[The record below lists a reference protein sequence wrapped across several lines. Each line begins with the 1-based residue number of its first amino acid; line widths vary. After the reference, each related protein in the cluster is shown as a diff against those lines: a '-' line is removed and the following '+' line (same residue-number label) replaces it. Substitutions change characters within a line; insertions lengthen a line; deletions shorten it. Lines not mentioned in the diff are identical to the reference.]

1 VVLGIISFLLF
12 VITLVFVIWQPKGLS
27 IAWPAVTGAVLAL
40 LTGVVSLGDVWEVT
54 QIVWNATISLIGIIV
69 ISLLLDEIG
78 FFEWSALH
86 MARFAR
92 GNGRLMFI
100 YMVILG
106 AFVSALFT
114 NDGGVLILT
123 PIVLAQVRALKFPPH
138 MVLAYI
144 LACGFVADSTSLP
157 FVVSNL
163 VNILSADFFQ
173 IGFGEY
179 AARMVV
185 PNVFS
190 IVASLAVLM
199 LYFRKSIP
207 QRYEAAHLPEPAS
220 ALKDRQLFRLS
231 WLILAVLFI
240 GFFLSEWIGIPVS
253 VCITLA
259 AFVFYF
265 ASRRSG
271 VIETGRIWR
280 EAPWV
285 VVIFSIGM
293 YVVVWGLHNSGFTEL
308 VAGLIRFFSEQ
319 GLYAA
324 TLGMGYLAAILS
336 SLMNNLPTVMFD
348 ALAIEQAHATG
359 VLREAL
365 IYANVIGSDLG
376 PKMTP
381 IGSLATLIWLHVLGR
396 KGVQIDWWTYMKT
409 GFVLTIPTLFITLTG
424 LYLTLRFL

>member
-1 VVLGIISFLLF
+1 MVLGIISFLLF
-12 VITLVFVIWQPKGLS
+12 VVTLVFVIWQPRGLS
-27 IAWPAVTGAVLAL
+27 IAWPAVAGAVLAL
-40 LTGVVSLGDVWEVT
+40 ITGVVSLADVWEVT
-54 QIVWNATISLIGIIV
+54 RIVWNATISLIGIIV
-69 ISLLLDEIG
+69 ISLILDEIG

-86 MARFAR
+86 MARLAR
-92 GNGRLMFI
+92 GNGRLMFV

-106 AFVSALFT
+106 ALVSALFT

-123 PIVLAQVRALKFPPH
+123 PIVLAQVRALKLPPH

-163 VNILSADFFQ
+163 VNILSADFFR

-185 PNVFS
+185 PNLFS
-190 IVASLAVLM
+190 IIASLGVL
-199 LYFRKSIP
+199 LIFFRKSIP
-207 QRYEAAHLPEPAS
+207 LRYELAHLPEPVS
-220 ALKDRQLFRLS
+220 VLKDRSLFRLS
-231 WLILAVLFI
+231 WVILSVLFL
-240 GFFLSEWIGIPVS
+240 GFFLSEWMGIPVS
-253 VCITLA
+253 ACITLA
-259 AFVFYF
+259 AVVFFV
-265 ASRRSG
+265 AARRSQS
-271 VIETGRIWR
+271 IETGRIWR

-324 TLGMGYLAAILS
+324 TLGMGYLAAFLS

-348 ALAIEQAHATG
+348 ALAIEQAQTSG
-359 VLREAL
+359 LVREAL

-409 GFVLTIPTLFITLTG
+409 GIVLTIPTLFITLTG